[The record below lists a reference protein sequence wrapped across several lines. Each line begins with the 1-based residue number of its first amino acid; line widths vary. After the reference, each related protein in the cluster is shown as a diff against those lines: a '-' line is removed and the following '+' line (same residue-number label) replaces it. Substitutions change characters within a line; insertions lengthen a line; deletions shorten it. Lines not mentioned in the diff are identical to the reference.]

1 MSENAET
8 IIEIFFRRLEI
19 TAYVV
24 LFINIGGTDMSL
36 NEDVLPTFLY
46 IISCG
51 PFHNIFFRK
60 YCSLYTLYVIC
71 ISNGIFQYSANNWR
85 EKLFNYFLLLFFN
98 KLINIYSVEVDYFGK
113 IRFGISTLKIPHVE
127 GIS

>member
-36 NEDVLPTFLY
+36 NEDVLSISLY
-46 IISCG
+46 IISYG
-51 PFHNIFFRK
+51 PFHNIFFRQ
-60 YCSLYTLYVIC
+60 YCSLYTLYVFQTEY
-71 ISNGIFQYSANNWR
+71 SNIQRITGGR
-85 EKLFNYFLLLFFN
+85 NYLILSYCFF
-98 KLINIYSVEVDYFGK
+98 LIN
-113 IRFGISTLKIPHVE
+113 
-127 GIS
+127 

>member
-1 MSENAET
+1 
-8 IIEIFFRRLEI
+8 
-19 TAYVV
+19 
-24 LFINIGGTDMSL
+24 MSL
-36 NEDVLPTFLY
+36 NEDVLSISLY
-46 IISCG
+46 IISYG
-51 PFHNIFFRK
+51 PFHNIFFRQ

-71 ISNGIFQYSANNWR
+71 VSNGIFQYSANDWW

-113 IRFGISTLKIPHVE
+113 LRFDISTLKIPHVE